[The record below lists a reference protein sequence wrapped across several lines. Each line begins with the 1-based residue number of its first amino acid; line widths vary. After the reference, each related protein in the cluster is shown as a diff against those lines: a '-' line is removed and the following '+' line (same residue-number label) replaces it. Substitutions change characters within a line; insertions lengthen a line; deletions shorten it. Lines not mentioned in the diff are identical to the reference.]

1 VVNGKAVASL
11 VTDFSGLRQD
21 LAIIREERNEFR
33 QRNRGANRFVIPYER
48 NAYFTGRERLLVTI
62 HEELSKSMPK
72 RWNHRIALHGL
83 GGVGKTQ
90 LALEYAFSQ
99 RENYSGVYWINAVS
113 QATLFSGFQ
122 DIAKQTLCVANPETM
137 KPSELTI
144 SVLDWLK
151 REENWLLVF
160 DNLEDGAVVDG
171 YLPDLSPKHHTLI
184 TSRNQHYDQIPAE
197 GLEIGVLEVEDAIN
211 LLLTRCKLTF
221 GDSEDRDIH
230 TIAVEIVRELGFL
243 PLAIEQA
250 AAYIREAS
258 KNIFTFL
265 SSYRRN
271 RKNYHARLSKGNRK
285 YYSESLATT
294 WRLSFQ
300 RIQEI
305 NNDASKI
312 LQLLA
317 FANPDGTL
325 IQFLEAGANGLD
337 AELRAIVTNPDR
349 LCEALAVLQ
358 GFSFIRRQGV
368 TSDAQFITIHRLVQS
383 VIRDEM
389 PPERLSSTLVA
400 LIGLCDSAFPT
411 WHDWDPRLLH
421 RSRLYEDQVVGPL
434 LDVSIPPSETLA
446 FLLSRVGLFLREDGK
461 YLQANEF
468 LTKALKIFDQ
478 LRGNADYETL
488 NSMALLA
495 WGYLY
500 QGQYQKAAKLEEQVL
515 ETRFKLLG
523 DEHPDTL
530 ETMADLARMYRTLAL
545 YGKAE
550 QLKEHVLAVRK
561 RICGEEHPDT
571 LSAMGYLAHTYRDHG
586 RLREAAELEENVLE
600 ARLKLCEKEHPT
612 TLAAMGNLGCTY
624 HCEGR
629 YQDAAQLEEKVLE
642 ATMRL
647 LGKEHPE
654 SVLAMVN
661 LGCTFRELGRLDDA
675 IVLLET
681 AVERRKQLGG
691 CQHPATLWA
700 QFNLCVAYLKQ
711 GASTSSIE
719 LLEETGK
726 GLGKALGEGHPRT
739 LSAMHSLAVA
749 YRELGRRNQSRELM
763 ENVAEAR
770 ERILGGLHPDTL
782 ASVKEL
788 NDGGSVVLSLTVT

>member
-1 VVNGKAVASL
+1 
-11 VTDFSGLRQD
+11 VTYFSGLRQD
-21 LAIIREERNEFR
+21 LAVIRQGRHG
-33 QRNRGANRFVIPYER
+33 QLNRVAAETKFVVPYER
-48 NAYFTGRERLLVTI
+48 NVYFTGREDLLVTI
-62 HEELSKSMPK
+62 REELSKSSPK

-99 RENYSGVYWINAVS
+99 KENYGNIYWINAVS

-122 DIAKQTLCVANPETM
+122 EIAKQTQCIANPEKM
-137 KPSELTI
+137 KPSDLAI
-144 SVLDWLK
+144 NVLDWLK
-151 REENWLLVF
+151 QEENWLLVF
-160 DNLEDGAVVDG
+160 DNLEDGAVIDG
-171 YLPDLSPKHHTLI
+171 YLPDVSPKHHTLI
-184 TSRNQHYDQIPAE
+184 TSRNQHYDQISAE
-197 GLEIGVLEVEDAIN
+197 GLEIGVLELEDAIN
-211 LLLTRCKLTF
+211 LLLSRCKLTPC
-221 GDSEDRDIH
+221 DSENRDIH
-230 TIAVEIVRELGFL
+230 TVAAEIVKELGFL

-265 SSYRRN
+265 PSYRRN
-271 RKNYHARLSKGNRK
+271 RKTHHARLSKGNRK

-300 RIQEI
+300 RIQET
-305 NNDASKI
+305 NDDASKI

-317 FANPDGTL
+317 FTNPDGTM

-337 AELRAIVTNPDR
+337 ADLRAIVTNPDR
-349 LCEALAVLQ
+349 LFEALAVLQ

-368 TSDAQFITIHRLVQS
+368 GSDGEFITIHRLVQS

-389 PPERLSSTLVA
+389 PPERLSSMLAA
-400 LIGLCDSAFPT
+400 LTGLCNSAFPA
-411 WHDWDPRLLH
+411 WHDWDQMLLH
-421 RSRLYEDQVVGPL
+421 RSRVYENQVVGPL
-434 LDVSIPPSETLA
+434 LDVSLPPSENLA

-468 LTKALKIFDQ
+468 LTKALKLFVQ
-478 LRGNADYETL
+478 LRGNEDYETL
-488 NSMALLA
+488 NGMALLA
-495 WGYLY
+495 WGYMY
-500 QGQYQKAAKLEEQVL
+500 QGHYLKAAELEEQVL
-515 ETRFKLLG
+515 ETRLKLLE

-545 YGKAE
+545 YTKAE
-550 QLKEHVLAVRK
+550 HLKEHVLAVRK
-561 RICGEEHPDT
+561 RLCGDEHPDT

-586 RLREAAELEENVLE
+586 RLREAAELEENVVE
-600 ARLKLCEKEHPT
+600 VRLKMSEKEHPT
-612 TLAAMGNLGCTY
+612 TLTAMGNLGCTY
-624 HCEGR
+624 HCAGR

-691 CQHPATLWA
+691 REHPTTLWA
-700 QFNLCVAYLKQ
+700 QFNLCVAYLRQ
-711 GASTSSIE
+711 EASTSSLE
-719 LLEETGK
+719 LLEETRY
-726 GLGKALGEGHPRT
+726 GLEKALGESHPRT
-739 LSAMHSLAVA
+739 LSSMHSLGVA
-749 YRELGRRNQSRELM
+749 YRELGMRKQSHEILKK
-763 ENVAEAR
+763 VVEAR
-770 ERILGGLHPDTL
+770 KRILGELHPDAL
-782 ASVKEL
+782 ESIKEL
-788 NDGGSVVLSLTVT
+788 GVGS